1 MMLEVSPA
9 QCLHPEVQSAPQ
21 SRAAFTL
28 IELLVVI
35 AIMAILASLLLPAL
49 AKAKSRGH
57 RASCLSNQKQVSLS
71 FRLWSLDR
79 DGHYPWQVATDDGG
93 TRTLPEAWKH
103 FAVVSNEVVTPRVL
117 HCASDED
124 KLVAEDFSDAS
135 SGFATL
141 QNDALSFAVGTE
153 AREDR
158 PMMHIVTDRNM
169 IGKENQDCHPAAIV
183 GVITF
188 LYPNGSA
195 RWDQGIHKYA
205 GNMALT
211 DGSGQQY
218 TQSALKEHLGS
229 AGDENFSNCILKPW
243 PK

>member
-1 MMLEVSPA
+1 MMLEVSQA
-9 QCLHPEVQSAPQ
+9 QCVDSDVRSAPH
-21 SRAAFTL
+21 SRSAFTL

-35 AIMAILASLLLPAL
+35 AIIAILASLLLPAL

-57 RASCLSNQKQVSLS
+57 RTSCLSNQKQVSLG
-71 FRLWSLDR
+71 FRLWSLDN
-79 DGHYPWQVATDDGG
+79 DGHYPWQVATTDGG
-93 TRTLPEAWKH
+93 SRTLTEAWKH
-103 FAVVSNEVVTPRVL
+103 FAVISNEIVTPRVL

-124 KLVAEDFSDAS
+124 KRVAENFLDAS
-135 SGFATL
+135 AGFQTL
-141 QNDALSFAVGTE
+141 QNEALSFAVGTE

-169 IGKENQDCHPAAIV
+169 IGTENQDCTPGAIV
-183 GVITF
+183 GVITI
-188 LYPNGSA
+188 LQPNGSA
-195 RWDQGIHKYA
+195 RWDQRIHKYA

-229 AGDENFSNCILKPW
+229 AGDENFSNCILKP
-243 PK
+243 